1 VDDLTGRGGPA
12 PPATIYGGALGE
24 LDQIDQ
30 AVYRAI
36 AATPSPSLD
45 VALSRLSSAADHF
58 KMWLAMAAALALTP
72 GRPRRAA
79 LLGVAS
85 IGVASATVNLVG
97 KGLLRRARPDRAGLG
112 VAAGRRVKMPGST
125 SFPSGHSASA
135 FAFATAVGDELPL
148 AWLPLH
154 GVAAAVTYSRVHTG
168 VHYPGDV
175 LVGSLMGTGAAVAV
189 RYTTRALT
197 HRKASP
203 AQPGSPTMSGSAG
216 TVLSANAKRDRGGGW
231 EVGGWWRRAGG
242 SRI

>member
-1 VDDLTGRGGPA
+1 MGEVAGRGGPA
-12 PPATIYGGALGE
+12 PPATIYGGVLGE

-45 VALSRLSSAADHF
+45 LILSRLSSAADHSKLWF
-58 KMWLAMAAALALTP
+58 AVAAALALKP

-79 LLGVAS
+79 LVGVAS
-85 IGVASATVNLVG
+85 IGLASATANLVG
-97 KGLLRRARPDRAGLG
+97 KGLLRRARPDRAELN
-112 VAAGRRVKMPGST
+112 VPVGRKVRMPGST

-154 GVAAAVTYSRVHTG
+154 ALAAAVTYSRVHTG

-175 LVGSLMGTGAAVAV
+175 LAGSLMGTGAAVAI
-189 RYTTRALT
+189 RYTSRALT
-197 HRKASP
+197 RRR
-203 AQPGSPTMSGSAG
+203 GSPPRLGA
-216 TVLSANAKRDRGGGW
+216 AAP
-231 EVGGWWRRAGG
+231 
-242 SRI
+242 

>member
-1 VDDLTGRGGPA
+1 MTIHGGV
-12 PPATIYGGALGE
+12 LGE

-45 VALSRLSSAADHF
+45 LVLSRLSSAADHSKLWF
-58 KMWLAMAAALALTP
+58 AVAAALALKP

-79 LLGVAS
+79 LVGVAS
-85 IGVASATVNLVG
+85 IGLASATANLVG
-97 KGLLRRARPDRAGLG
+97 KGLLRRERPDRAGANLP
-112 VAAGRRVKMPGST
+112 AGRKVKMPGST

-154 GVAAAVTYSRVHTG
+154 VLAAAITYSRVHTG

-189 RYTTRALT
+189 LYTSRRLTRWSVSAPRLG
-197 HRKASP
+197 P
-203 AQPGSPTMSGSAG
+203 AGP
-216 TVLSANAKRDRGGGW
+216 
-231 EVGGWWRRAGG
+231 
-242 SRI
+242 